1 MLSFPHAKINL
12 GLRIT
17 RKRPDGFHDLETCFF
32 PVPEVFDALEMCPSP
47 ESSLEI
53 YGMEWNEPQEA
64 NLVWKAMDLF
74 RKEEPSLPPLSW
86 FIQKKIPT
94 GAGLG
99 GGSSDASFALRM
111 MAKYC
116 NWSSE
121 DPRLLKLAATL
132 GSDCAFFLQDQAM
145 LGSGR
150 GEILEAFPVDLSA
163 YEIRFVFPGI
173 HISTA
178 KAFAGVVPKPGENSL
193 KEILSLR
200 PEEWNGKLV
209 NDFEESIF
217 PQFPELKK
225 VKDKFYEEGA
235 IYASMSG
242 SGSSMFGIFRKNS

>member
-12 GLRIT
+12 GLRII

-32 PVPEVFDALEMCPSP
+32 PVPEVFDALEMCPSR

-53 YGMEWNEPQEA
+53 FGMEWNEPQEA

-74 RKEEPSLPPLSW
+74 RKEEPSLPPISW

-121 DPRLLKLAATL
+121 DPRLLKMAATL

-150 GEILEAFPVDLSA
+150 GEILESFPVDLSA

-178 KAFAGVVPKPGENSL
+178 KAFAGIKLSQPEMAL
-193 KEILSLR
+193 TEILSMPVETWKWHL
-200 PEEWNGKLV
+200 N
-209 NDFEESIF
+209 NDFEQSLF
-217 PQFPELKK
+217 PQFPELKASK
-225 VKDKFYEEGA
+225 EKLYEDGA
-235 IYASMSG
+235 EYAAMSG
-242 SGSSMFGIFRKNS
+242 SGSTIFGLFKK